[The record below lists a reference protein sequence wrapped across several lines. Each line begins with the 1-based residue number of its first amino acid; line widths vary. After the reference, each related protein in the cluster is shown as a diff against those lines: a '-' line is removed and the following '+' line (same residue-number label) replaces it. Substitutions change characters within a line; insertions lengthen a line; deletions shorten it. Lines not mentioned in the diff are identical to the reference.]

1 MGGRCVPFVY
11 VLIAL
16 LWASV
21 ACAGVA
27 SWYGE
32 EHRGRRMANGDRFDP
47 DRLTCASW
55 RFPLGSVV
63 RVSVAGRHVDV
74 VVTDRGPARRLRRE
88 IDLSRA
94 AFAIIGD
101 PRGGLIDVDVRLLTR
116 SSK

>member
-1 MGGRCVPFVY
+1 MGRNRVPIAI
-11 VLIAL
+11 LISL

-32 EHRGRRMANGDRFDP
+32 EHRGRRMANGGRFDP
-47 DRLTCASW
+47 DRFTCASW

-74 VVTDRGPARRLRRE
+74 LVTDRGPARRLRRE

-94 AFAIIGD
+94 AFARIGD
-101 PRGGLIDVDVRLLTR
+101 TRGGLIDVDVRLLTPASR
-116 SSK
+116 